1 MCYQYWPD
9 TEMKRQ
15 GDLAVE
21 VVKNTKNDGYVERI
35 ITVTDKVEN
44 FWFLL
49 ILYHFFPQSGKPHQV
64 TQFQILNWNSQG
76 KCSYPQTIITVVEE
90 VNKVQRRTDNKP
102 IVVHCRSAAITTN
115 T

>member
-21 VVKNTKNDGYVERI
+21 VVKNTKNEGYVERI

-49 ILYHFFPQSGKPHQV
+49 ILYLFS
-64 TQFQILNWNSQG
+64 L
-76 KCSYPQTIITVVEE
+76 TVW
-90 VNKVQRRTDNKP
+90 
-102 IVVHCRSAAITTN
+102 
-115 T
+115 

>member
-44 FWFLL
+44 F
-49 ILYHFFPQSGKPHQV
+49 
-64 TQFQILNWNSQG
+64 
-76 KCSYPQTIITVVEE
+76 
-90 VNKVQRRTDNKP
+90 
-102 IVVHCRSAAITTN
+102 
-115 T
+115 